1 MPRPRFSRLDPVRQ
15 REILE
20 CAGAEFGAHGFQHAS
35 LNRIIGKAGLN
46 KGVFYYY
53 FDGKADL
60 FASVVQMVW
69 DRFLPTDGFDAA
81 TLDAGTF
88 WPRLLD
94 LMLAGHARFRDEPWL
109 AGIIRLVLL
118 NPPTDADAVIA
129 ELLARGQAW
138 ARGILERGQHLG
150 VVRTDLPVEVL
161 LNVISAADQAADH
174 WLLASWDRFTPG
186 ERERASVQIFD
197 LWRRI
202 AAPAP
207 LYESS
212 GNGAGAAPATNE
224 SPAGRPAE

>member
-20 CAGAEFGAHGFQHAS
+20 CAGVEFAAHGFQHAS

-60 FASVVQMVW
+60 FASVVQMIW
-69 DRFLPTDGFDAA
+69 DRFFPTGGFDAA
-81 TLDAGTF
+81 TLDARTF
-88 WPRLLD
+88 WPRLAG
-94 LMLAGHARFRDEPWL
+94 LMFESHARFSEEPWL
-109 AGIIRLVLL
+109 AGITRLVLL
-118 NPPTDADAVIA
+118 NPPTGADAVIA

-138 ARGILERGQHLG
+138 ARGILARGQHLG

-174 WLLASWDRFTPG
+174 WLLANWDRFTPG
-186 ERERASVQIFD
+186 EREHAGVQIFD

-212 GNGAGAAPATNE
+212 GNGASAAPAAIE
-224 SPAGRPAE
+224 SSAGRPAE